1 MKNNPQPAKLL
12 FGKMN
17 YRLMI
22 IGVLLII
29 IGSALMAGK
38 EDIFSFT
45 KITLGPIIAMI
56 GFILQVFAIMYRPK
70 NQA

>member
-1 MKNNPQPAKLL
+1 MKNNDSTGKLL

-22 IGVLLII
+22 LGVVLIVIGC
-29 IGSALMAGK
+29 AMMAGQ

-56 GFILQVFAIMYRPK
+56 GFVLQVFAIMYRPK

>member
-29 IGSALMAGK
+29 LGCAMMAGK

-56 GFILQVFAIMYRPK
+56 GFVMQVFAIMYRPK